1 MVCIFLYLCLPVP
14 CPTAVPALR
23 YGLHPDRAEEPQ
35 PFRPAVRAQKGT
47 QSAVAMEYI
56 FSFFVL
62 FVLSGKSSAA
72 GAGAA
77 VRQRI
82 PAKTACGIS
91 LAGAAQREPLWFSSV
106 VSAYAVLVCP
116 HGMAV
121 GQSSVPG
128 SSPGGKAG
136 VGGGAA
142 RVLSAAFHRMV
153 LGSEKLFPAG
163 CVFLSGLC
171 APA

>member
-1 MVCIFLYLCLPVP
+1 MVCVLVYLCLPVP
-14 CPTAVPALR
+14 RPAAVSALR

-35 PFRPAVRAQKGT
+35 PFRPAIRVQKGAQPT
-47 QSAVAMEYI
+47 AAMGRV
-56 FSFFVL
+56 FGLFVPA
-62 FVLSGKSSAA
+62 VLSGKPAAA

-91 LAGAAQREPLWFSSV
+91 LAGAAQREPLRFSSV
-106 VSAYAVLVCP
+106 VSAYAVLACP
-116 HGMAV
+116 HGMAA
-121 GQSSVPG
+121 GQISVPG

-163 CVFLSGLC
+163 RVFLSGLR

>member
-1 MVCIFLYLCLPVP
+1 MVCVFLYLCLPVP
-14 CPTAVPALR
+14 RPAAVSALR

-35 PFRPAVRAQKGT
+35 LFRPAVRAQKGA
-47 QSAVAMEYI
+47 QPAVALGYI
-56 FSFFVL
+56 FGFFVL
-62 FVLSGKSSAA
+62 FVLSGESSAA

-77 VRQRI
+77 VRRCI
-82 PAKTACGIS
+82 PVKTACGIS
-91 LAGAAQREPLWFSSV
+91 LVGAAQREPLWFSSV

-121 GQSSVPG
+121 GQSLVPG
-128 SSPGGKAG
+128 GSPGGKAG
-136 VGGGAA
+136 AGGSAA

>member
-1 MVCIFLYLCLPVP
+1 MVCVLVYLCLPVP
-14 CPTAVPALR
+14 RPAAVSALR

-35 PFRPAVRAQKGT
+35 PFRPAICVQKGT
-47 QSAVAMEYI
+47 QSAAAVGDI
-56 FSFFVL
+56 FRFFIRFVL
-62 FVLSGKSSAA
+62 HGKSGAA

-91 LAGAAQREPLWFSSV
+91 LAGAAQREPLRFSSV
-106 VSAYAVLVCP
+106 VSAYAVLACP
-116 HGMAV
+116 HGMAA
-121 GQSSVPG
+121 GQSSV
-128 SSPGGKAG
+128 SDNSPGGKAG
-136 VGGGAA
+136 AGGGAA
-142 RVLSAAFHRMV
+142 RVLSAAFHRLV

-163 CVFLSGLC
+163 RVFLSGLR